1 MNKIDALDAQIVRLM
16 GRDARQNSEA
26 VAKQLNLSPA
36 TVRRRLRKLIHS
48 NLLSIVGV
56 VDPSRF
62 GFPLLAVISLNV
74 THNKIK
80 DILEKLSKRPEIRTL
95 ATTTGRHDILVMARF
110 SSTERLSEFITDE
123 LAKLEGIRD
132 SETSLCLQI
141 KKGFLS
147 PLDEL

>member
-1 MNKIDALDAQIVRLM
+1 MNQIDEVDEQIVKLL
-16 GRDARQNSEA
+16 GKDARQNSEA

-56 VDPSRF
+56 VDPSSF

-74 THNKIK
+74 AHDKVNEV
-80 DILEKLSKRPEIRTL
+80 LEELSKRPEIRTL
-95 ATTTGRHDILVMARF
+95 ATTTGRHDVLLMARF
-110 SSTERLSEFITDE
+110 SSTERLSEFVTNE
-123 LAKLEGIRD
+123 LGKLEGIRD

-141 KKGFLS
+141 KKGFLT